1 MVVVGIIGILSA
13 VAIPNFRKYQAKSK
27 TTEAKLH
34 LAAIYTAEQSFFA
47 DYDTFAVCLTDMGY
61 DPTTESSTRYYATG
75 FSSDVGTTTRAYA
88 VANGAACAAYA
99 PNFGFYPAGKTTG
112 SGLALASAAGWLTV
126 GTMAETTFLVSAGG
140 VVDKAYVT
148 AAACDKWTINE
159 QKKVV
164 HTKTGY

>member
-47 DYDTFAVCLTDMGY
+47 DYDTYAVCLTDMGY
-61 DPTTESSTRYYATG
+61 DPTTESTTRYYATG
-75 FSSDVGTTTRAYA
+75 FSSDVGNTTRTYA

-99 PNFGFYPAGKTTG
+99 SGFGWYPAGKTTG
-112 SGLALASAAGWLTV
+112 SGLALASAATWLPA
-126 GTMAETTFLVSAGG
+126 GAMAETTFTVGAGG
-140 VVDKAYVT
+140 VVDKAYL
-148 AAACDKWTINE
+148 AAATCDKWTINNL
-159 QKKVV
+159 KKVV
-164 HTKTGY
+164 HSKTGY